1 MDCFVHLSYPIQD
14 NEVLLRGGRGG
25 GVFLSLVSATFRTD
39 ISYPYKSGTTQR
51 VVLAGNLPSP
61 SPPLSLC
68 EIKKCL
74 PEVFSSFM
82 LENKENK
89 TLAEKI
95 Q

>member
-14 NEVLLRGGRGG
+14 NEVLLGG
-25 GVFLSLVSATFRTD
+25 GGIFLSLVSATFRTD

-61 SPPLSLC
+61 PPPLSLC